1 VEPSNPLQ
9 INAFDLCERCAADI
23 PAAERRYQLRALR
36 RVSDGAGSP
45 APLWGVQPTPL
56 PNWSARSLPTL
67 VGDQEVITRKAQAQE
82 RSRQAKERSRQAQEA
97 QKREAMLSRG
107 ARVRERLPGV
117 KLREGMRGG

>member
-67 VGDQEVITRKAQAQE
+67 VGDQEVITSKKQAQ
-82 RSRQAKERSRQAQEA
+82 ERSRQAQEA

>member
-67 VGDQEVITRKAQAQE
+67 VGDQGVITMWRQAQE
-82 RSRQAKERSRQAQEA
+82 RSRPFACDLSQAKERE
-97 QKREAMLSRG
+97 EMLSRPR
-107 ARVRERLPGV
+107 AAVRERLPGV

>member
-82 RSRQAKERSRQAQEA
+82 RSRQAKEE
-97 QKREAMLSRG
+97 EVITRG

>member
-1 VEPSNPLQ
+1 VEPTNPLQ

-23 PAAERRYQLRALR
+23 PAAELRYQL

-67 VGDQEVITRKAQAQE
+67 VGDQGVITRQAQE
-82 RSRQAKERSRQAQEA
+82 RSRQAKEKQNFQDGE
-97 QKREAMLSRG
+97 KRNFPSWSFG
-107 ARVRERLPGV
+107 SARAAVRERLPGV
-117 KLREGMRGG
+117 KLREIGVRGG